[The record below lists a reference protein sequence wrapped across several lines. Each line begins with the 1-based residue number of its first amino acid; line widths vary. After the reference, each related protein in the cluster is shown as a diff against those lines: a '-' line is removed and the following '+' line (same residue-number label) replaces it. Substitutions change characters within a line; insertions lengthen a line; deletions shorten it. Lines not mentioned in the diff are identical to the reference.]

1 MIPSVGTKSQIGQE
15 DEQAVPVTA
24 VFDFDGTLL
33 NGDSTGAWMFA
44 LLSRSFIRGG
54 VALLIAPLAGSLL
67 LFPRWRRYG
76 ASALL
81 WIATVGMDE
90 KGLRQSLDEF
100 VEGFRTKTSRLKWK
114 DGGIAT
120 LERHLAEG
128 HRVVVVTAAPRAL
141 AEPLLAPWST
151 CGVFGSSLKRF
162 AGGWILERHCWGE
175 DKCRMLAE
183 NGYPA
188 QWAFAYTDSRDD
200 RPLLVRAEHPFVVN
214 ARPRI
219 IEALRKS
226 GIGSIEGLIW

>member
-1 MIPSVGTKSQIGQE
+1 MAGEHRMMSSI
-15 DEQAVPVTA
+15 DEQTVRVTA

-33 NGDSTGAWMFA
+33 NGDSTGSWMFA
-44 LLSRSFIRGG
+44 LVSRSFIRGG

-67 LFPRWRRYG
+67 LFPRSRRYG

-90 KGLRQSLDEF
+90 EQLHRSLDDF
-100 VEGFRTKTSRLKWK
+100 VQTFRTKSSRLKWK

-128 HRVVVVTAAPRAL
+128 HRVVVVTAAPSIL
-141 AEPLLAPWST
+141 AEPLLAPWSK
-151 CGVFGSSLKRF
+151 CRVFGSSLKRF
-162 AGGWILERHCWGE
+162 AGGWILERHCRGE

-214 ARPRI
+214 AGPRTI
-219 IEALRKS
+219 KALRDS
-226 GIGSIEGLIW
+226 GVGSIEGLVW